1 MRFTP
6 RSAPQ
11 SVVRWISPVRWLRT
25 LDAAIAW
32 LCLWGAISSLLGLGS
47 AQAALILAAALLGLG
62 AVIRPVRVRWRPVT
76 GSVGIAVS
84 RGLRPG
90 ARAWYV
96 REREADLVL
105 VTARHGL
112 RLVIAKPDLGRDEGM
127 SVRRTRVILL
137 PVDGEN
143 QR

>member
-1 MRFTP
+1 
-6 RSAPQ
+6 
-11 SVVRWISPVRWLRT
+11 VG
-25 LDAAIAW
+25 
-32 LCLWGAISSLLGLGS
+32 CLGS
-47 AQAALILAAALLGLG
+47 ARAALILAAALVGLG

>member
-1 MRFTP
+1 MSR
-6 RSAPQ
+6 
-11 SVVRWISPVRWLRT
+11 VRWLRT

-32 LCLWGAISSLLGLGS
+32 LCLWGAIRGLLALGS
-47 AQAALILAAALLGLG
+47 ARAALILAAALVGLG

>member
-1 MRFTP
+1 MTVRFTP
-6 RSAPQ
+6 RSAPR
-11 SVVRWISPVRWLRT
+11 SVVRWMSRGGWLRT

-32 LCLWGAISSLLGLGS
+32 LCLWGAISGLLGLGS
-47 AQAALILAAALLGLG
+47 ARAALILAAALVGLG

-105 VTARHGL
+105 VTVGHGR
-112 RLVIAKPDLGRDEGM
+112 RLVFDKTYIGM
-127 SVRRTRVILL
+127 YECMHL
-137 PVDGEN
+137 
-143 QR
+143 